1 MNIKSNKIIL
11 FAFSIMLFACLKS
24 NAQLPPELAKKL
36 TINSICLC
44 KTTLPDLQ
52 QSYPDLKETAVEE
65 MDLPANCYG
74 QDSRFIAGKG
84 FSSEKQ
90 LGMIFQLDQN
100 SNEIGKIRL
109 TKQFKGKL
117 PDGNFVDLSQLDLK
131 ALFKLYPSFKKDWH
145 SRGCSNYW
153 NFSNDTIAFYVKID
167 STKKPQFPIDE
178 AYYLNKPIEA
188 ADLIMSCYSANKKVE
203 ATAQEIASKDP
214 AYFIDSIRVTKAD
227 LMKYDPN
234 DIAVVSVYKEASAT
248 KILGP
253 EGKSGIVY
261 IETKQFCKH
270 RYWTYFKSKSLAYA
284 KLVPSVDSDI
294 NITYILNTKV
304 AGKNYESDLAAVN
317 DRTFKNLQII
327 NKDQLLKAY
336 GITDKDY
343 GVVITSDPKASSK

>member
-1 MNIKSNKIIL
+1 
-11 FAFSIMLFACLKS
+11 MLFAYLTT
-24 NAQLPPELAKKL
+24 NAQISPALAKKL
-36 TINSICLC
+36 TINGTCLC

-52 QSYPDLKETAVEE
+52 QSYPDLKETPVEE

-84 FSSEKQ
+84 FSTEKQ

-100 SNEIGKIRL
+100 SNEVSKIRL

-131 ALFKLYPSFKKDWH
+131 GLLKLYPSFKKDWR

-153 NFSNDTIAFYVKID
+153 NFSNDTVEFYIKID

-178 AYYLNKPIEA
+178 AYYMDKPVEGV
-188 ADLIMSCYSANKKVE
+188 DLIISCYSAHKKVE
-203 ATAQEIASKDP
+203 AVAQEIASKDP
-214 AYFIDSIRVTKAD
+214 IYFIDSVRVNQAD
-227 LMKYDPN
+227 LLRYDPN
-234 DIAVVSVYKEASAT
+234 DIASVSVYKEASAI

-270 RYWTYFKSKSLAYA
+270 RYWTYFKSKSTAYA
-284 KLVPSVDSDI
+284 KLVPLPDNDA
-294 NITYILNTKV
+294 NIIYILNTKV
-304 AGKNYESDLAAVN
+304 LDKNHESNLAAIN
-317 DRTFKNLQII
+317 DRTFKDLQII
-327 NKDQLLKAY
+327 SKDQLMKEY

-343 GVVITSDPKASSK
+343 GVVISSDPKAVSKDNKSKP